1 MQLNYDQGDIVYNKL
16 SCHFG
21 IVLSDV
27 GEDTVEIIEVSAV
40 CYVNTP
46 PRNALQYHGSVGDM
60 RGTLKQLI
68 WENAK
73 I

>member
-46 PRNALQYHGSVGDM
+46 PRNALQYHGSIELRD
-60 RGTLKQLI
+60 KIKKLI

>member
-21 IVLSDV
+21 IVLSDM
-27 GEDTVEIIEVSAV
+27 GDETVEILEVSAV

-46 PRNALQYHGSVGDM
+46 PRNALQYHGCIELRDK
-60 RGTLKQLI
+60 LKNLI

-73 I
+73 V